1 MSVAI
6 RALLISALFALG
18 AVGGCGSGAAR
29 GDLLI
34 TADRIFDG
42 RRLIERGAVLVKGD
56 KIVWIGEEDDRAVAA
71 VRVARLGD
79 ATVLPGFIDLHVHR
93 LGPNN
98 AAVTTVRDLGAP
110 LALLGSSA
118 PHPPPGR
125 QRILVS
131 GPMITVPG
139 GYPIPIWGAALGYPV
154 RSPEE
159 ARAAVRTLVRQGAD
173 VIKIALE
180 HQLPML
186 SLEEVRAIVDEAHSL
201 GRTVTAHVTHPRIA
215 RVALAGGVDELAHTP
230 CLGHDP
236 EVMRRLAR
244 EGVRIVGTLHV
255 DLGCHPA
262 LLENARAF
270 VAAGGELLYGSDFPA
285 DPKIP
290 DGIDVKKLKLM
301 VSAGLTPLEALA
313 AGTAKAGEALG
324 MAPLGSL
331 VQGAP
336 ADLIAVGGDPL
347 RDLDVLRSPLLVVAG
362 GVVVVGAELVIAA
375 EAADPLI
382 KRDMKGASG

>member
-1 MSVAI
+1 MSSAI
-6 RALLISALFALG
+6 RALLVCALVALA
-18 AVGGCGSGAAR
+18 AVSGCGSDAVR
-29 GDLLI
+29 GDLMI
-34 TADRIFDG
+34 TADRVFDG
-42 RRLIERGAVLVKGD
+42 QRVIERGAVLVKGG
-56 KIVWIGEEDDRAVAA
+56 KVVWIGEEGDRSVEA

-79 ATVLPGFIDLHVHR
+79 VTVLPGFIDLHVHR
-93 LGPNN
+93 LGPGLHSG
-98 AAVTTVRDLGAP
+98 VTTVRDLGAP
-110 LALLGSSA
+110 LAFLASST
-118 PHPPPGR
+118 PHPPPGG

-139 GYPIPIWGAALGYPV
+139 GYPIPVWGAGIGLPV
-154 RSPEE
+154 RSPKE

-180 HQLPML
+180 RQPML

-215 RVALAGGVDELAHTP
+215 GVALAGGVDQLAHTP
-230 CLGHDP
+230 CRGNDP
-236 EVMRRLAR
+236 EMMRRLAR
-244 EGVRIVGTLHV
+244 EGVTIVGTLHV

-285 DPKIP
+285 RPKIRN
-290 DGIDVKKLKLM
+290 GIDAIELKLM
-301 VSAGLTPLEALA
+301 VGAGLTPLEALA

-324 MAPLGSL
+324 MALLGSL

-336 ADLIAVGGDPL
+336 ADLIAVDGDPL
-347 RDLDVLRSPLLVVAG
+347 HDLDVLQSPLLVVAG
-362 GVVVVGAELVIAA
+362 GAIVVGAEL
-375 EAADPLI
+375 L
-382 KRDMKGASG
+382 SG